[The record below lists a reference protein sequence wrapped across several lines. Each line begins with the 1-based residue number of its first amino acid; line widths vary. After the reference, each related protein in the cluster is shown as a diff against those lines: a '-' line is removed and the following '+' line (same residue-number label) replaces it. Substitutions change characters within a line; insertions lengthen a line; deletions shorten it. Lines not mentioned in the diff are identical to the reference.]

1 MLRNSTRGRRS
12 NGEIVA
18 HPRNPSI
25 ARMHVVNLMIIKT
38 PLLIAGLCTAFMS
51 SATAENAAGKSEST
65 PHQPTPTSSA
75 AHPPKPA
82 PTRPEK
88 AKPTPPQVTSD
99 ESTST
104 ETQASESLEE
114 ANEKHIRPARTLVT
128 METPPPGPRT
138 EKKPPLP
145 APGLV
150 WMPGHWTPVKGE
162 WQWTPGEWGIPAT
175 PVSVWI
181 EPRYD
186 AKTKQWRP
194 GYWQPDRAAPYEP
207 EKSQDDHP
215 PTPKFL

>member
-1 MLRNSTRGRRS
+1 M
-12 NGEIVA
+12 
-18 HPRNPSI
+18 
-25 ARMHVVNLMIIKT
+25 
-38 PLLIAGLCTAFMS
+38 AGLCGALTS
-51 SATAENAAGKSEST
+51 SVTAENPTRESDATLHPTTPASSLAHAAQKPARPAGEKT
-65 PHQPTPTSSA
+65 
-75 AHPPKPA
+75 KPA
-82 PTRPEK
+82 PP
-88 AKPTPPQVTSD
+88 
-99 ESTST
+99 
-104 ETQASESLEE
+104 QASPGGNASAETGTSQTLEE
-114 ANEKHIRPARTLVT
+114 ANEKHIRPARTLVR
-128 METPPPGPRT
+128 METPPPSPRT

-145 APGLV
+145 ATGLV

>member
-1 MLRNSTRGRRS
+1 L
-12 NGEIVA
+12 
-18 HPRNPSI
+18 
-25 ARMHVVNLMIIKT
+25 NLMTIKNSLVLVGFCGALASSLTAADTAKKAESARPSAT
-38 PLLIAGLCTAFMS
+38 PAT
-51 SATAENAAGKSEST
+51 SATAV
-65 PHQPTPTSSA
+65 Q
-75 AHPPKPA
+75 KPA
-82 PTRPEK
+82 PTPAEK
-88 AKPTPPQVTSD
+88 AKPAAS
-99 ESTST
+99 
-104 ETQASESLEE
+104 QASSAVTASKQSDADRALEE
-114 ANEKHIRPARTLVT
+114 ANEKHIRPAHTLVA
-128 METPPPGPRT
+128 METPPPSPRT
-138 EKKPPLP
+138 EKEPPLP

-207 EKSQDDHP
+207 EPSHDDHT